1 MTPQLRQAI
10 QLLQYSNI
18 EANQFI
24 EEELLKNP
32 LLAHTDTV
40 PAEPELGNG
49 IAEFSHAEA
58 MALGAMAGADHPEAS
73 DTASFAS
80 SGMLPSTAE
89 APLDLDISNS
99 YDAGSIADGGAGF
112 GYGSGNGQN
121 ESDDDWN
128 PIDALSSAKPNLR
141 EHLEQQARLAF
152 CSRAELAIAAALIA
166 ALDGAGRLAEPPDAI
181 AAVLGVTFEHV
192 EQVRARMMRFDPTG
206 IFARD
211 LRECLEVQLA
221 EKNRLDPAMAALLAH
236 LDLLARRDMRSLM
249 EICGVDLE
257 DLAGMIAEIKRLD
270 PKPAAQFEIEPLR
283 PLIPDV
289 LMRPLPVKQDA
300 TGPAAPSRGPARF
313 GGYGFDPPGPG
324 AADFGGAGFGAAG
337 VTDAAA
343 PEWLLEI
350 NPDTMPRLLI
360 RRGFHARITTG
371 ATRETKAFLSEQ
383 MQSASWLVKALE
395 SRAQTI
401 LRVCAEIVR
410 RQEGFFRHGV
420 SHLRPL
426 TLRDIAVEVELH
438 ESTVSRVTSNKSIAT
453 PRGIFE
459 LKFFFTT
466 ALGGANGDTHSAE
479 AVRHRVQTLISAEK
493 QESILS
499 DDAVAQILQKE
510 GIDIARRTVAKYREA
525 LRIPGSAQR
534 KREKLPAT

>member
-24 EEELLKNP
+24 EDELLKNP
-32 LLAHTDTV
+32 LLAHDDT
-40 PAEPELGNG
+40 PQSEPDSGSRGAEP
-49 IAEFSHAEA
+49 
-58 MALGAMAGADHPEAS
+58 PEAAEGMDAAALVNS
-73 DTASFAS
+73 Q
-80 SGMLPSTAE
+80 MLPSAAE
-89 APLDLDISNS
+89 APLDMDTSNS
-99 YDAGSIADGGAGF
+99 YDPGSIADGGAVF
-112 GYGSGNGQN
+112 GYGGGQGDS
-121 ESDDDWN
+121 EDDWN
-128 PIDALSSAKPNLR
+128 PVDALSSAKPNLR
-141 EHLEQQARLAF
+141 EHLEQQARLTF
-152 CSRAELAIAAALIA
+152 TGRADLAIAAALIA
-166 ALDGAGRLAEPPDAI
+166 GLDAVGRLAEPPDAI
-181 AAVLGVTFEHV
+181 AAALGLDLDHV

-221 EKNRLDPAMAALLAH
+221 EKNRLDPAMAALLAN
-236 LDLLARRDMRSLM
+236 LDVLARRDMRSLL

-270 PKPAAQFEIEPLR
+270 PKPAAQYEIEPLR

-289 LMRPLPVKQDA
+289 LMRPLPIKPDLA
-300 TGPAAPSRGPARF
+300 SFHGEAAP
-313 GGYGFDPPGPG
+313 D
-324 AADFGGAGFGAAG
+324 
-337 VTDAAA
+337 
-343 PEWLLEI
+343 WLLEI

-360 RRGFHARITTG
+360 RRGFHARITTS
-371 ATRETKAFLSEQ
+371 ASKETKAFLSEQ

-401 LRVCAEIVR
+401 LRVCAEIIR
-410 RQEGFFRHGV
+410 RQEGFFRHGI

-426 TLRDIAVEVELH
+426 TLRDIAAEVELH
-438 ESTVSRVTSNKSIAT
+438 ESTVSRVTSNKSIST

-466 ALGGANGDTHSAE
+466 ALSGANGDTHSAE
-479 AVRHRVQTLISAEK
+479 AVRHRVQALITGEAHACV
-493 QESILS
+493 LS
-499 DDAVAQILQKE
+499 DDAVARILKKE

-534 KREKLPAT
+534 KREKLPVA